1 MNKKK
6 TLSAALATALALTC
20 MGGGGGTAFAYP
32 LTESDLQTLA
42 SQIQQIND
50 TSDDAAATEAPSA
63 QADAVEG
70 WTIDSNIAKGGE
82 ILEMADGWLHFKSTA
97 AHGNAAADPSS
108 SNDWPAVAVWG
119 TDYDFSKAGSF
130 HATIKSPQEGS
141 ANRFGFYLGYNDPG
155 SGLFIGYDAQGW
167 FWQTYTGGGNGGW
180 FDGSRIAAP
189 SANDEHD
196 IQVSW
201 TDAKVA
207 TLTVDGQKAFDVDYS
222 AMTNLSNKL
231 AIKAGSWKSLSQV
244 TDVYIKDFPEVTE
257 VAKHAVSGKVVDAEG
272 AAIEGAAVRLG
283 KAKAKTAADG
293 TFSFA
298 DIEAGEYTL
307 SIAKDGYEDVSQ
319 QVTVDD
325 ADLAID
331 PITLNK
337 TVPVASETLKTKKME
352 VQIKKSFP
360 SVLQYTLTN
369 GKVMYGQTKDVRT
382 VEINGTNIELTDDD
396 VTFKKVSDTEATYT
410 LKVKDEAKKIDAVI
424 TVQITVK
431 ANQLHLN
438 VTKIKNNLSDG
449 IPEGNGVEKNAIQ
462 TLSFPNQSLVS
473 VRSSQEGAQ
482 FTGARMSSNTQKPGD
497 TNFAVTEDTNVTD
510 SDYTY
515 GFISGAGLSAGLW
528 SNSEHDGT
536 YVAAPVRGGSQN
548 TRVYATTQQTGDA
561 TSLGLASAPWYYHRT
576 VTDSKGNKYTVAET
590 ALPQMAVAIA
600 GDENEDGAVNWQD
613 GAIAYRDIMNNP
625 YKSEE
630 VPELVAWRIAM
641 NFGSQAQ
648 NPFLTT
654 LDNVKKVALNTDG
667 LGQSVLLKG
676 YGNEGHDSGHPDY
689 GDIGQRLGGADDM
702 NTLMEE
708 GAEYGARFGVHVNAS
723 EMYPEAKAFSED
735 MVRRTNISKDNPT
748 GDLSYGWNW
757 LDQGVG
763 IDGIYDLAS
772 GSRVS
777 RFADL
782 SKEVGDNMDFI
793 YLDVWGNLTSSSSE
807 DSWETRKMS
816 KMINDN
822 GWRMTTEWGSGN
834 EYDSTFQHWA
844 ADLTYG
850 GYASKGENSA
860 VMRFLR
866 NHQKDSWVGD
876 YPSYGGAANAPLL
889 GGYNMKD
896 FEGWQGRNDY
906 AAYIK
911 NLYTHDVSTK
921 FIQHFKVARWV
932 NNPLLTADNGND
944 NAVVDPNTN
953 NGNEQITLKDSNG
966 NVVVISRGSNDTSSA
981 AYRQRTITF
990 NGVTVASGAVSAG
1003 DGTSTGDESYL
1014 LPWMWDSST
1023 GKLVKDSEQKLYHWN
1038 TKGGT
1043 TTWTL
1048 PDSWKN
1054 LSSVKVYQ
1062 LTDQGKTN
1070 EQTVAVSGGKVTL
1083 TADAETPYVVYK
1095 GEAKQIQVNWSEG
1108 MHVVDAGFNGGSNTL
1123 TDNWTVSGSGKAE
1136 VEGENNAML
1145 RLTGKVDVS
1154 QRLTDLKAGQK
1165 YALYVGVDNRS
1176 TGDASVTVT
1185 SGGKVLAT
1193 NSTGKSI
1200 AKNYIKAYGHNTN
1213 SNTEN
1218 GSSYFQNMYVFFTAP
1233 ENGDATVTLSHKS
1246 TDGAHTYFDDVR
1258 IVENQYSGITLD
1270 ENGELKQLTNGF
1282 ENNAQGIWPFV
1293 VSGSE
1298 GVEDNRI
1305 HLSELHAPFT
1315 QAGWDVKKMDDVL
1328 DGTWSVKVNGLTQ
1341 KGTLVYQTIPQNV
1354 KFEAGAKYKVSFD
1367 YQSGSDDIYAIA
1379 VGQGEYSAGSVKLT
1393 NLKKALGKTGK
1404 AEFELTGGVNGD
1416 SWFGIYST
1424 ATAPDLQG
1432 STGNAQDFGGYK
1444 DFVLDNLKIERVD
1457 SEARTKAEAQDKL
1470 KEISGKYDSKHAEL
1484 SDAAWQT
1491 YQDTLVKVQVLIDK
1505 NGATAEDYT
1514 KAYDILEALDEYMKT
1529 APGNESSDK
1538 YDVAADGSDELGG
1551 YTVRAGSEQ
1560 SNYGNYE
1567 GPKDFAQDGSDSTY
1581 WHTSWSANAIADGT
1595 AWYQFNLAQP
1605 TTINGLR
1612 YLPRPGGASVNGKIK
1627 DYKITLTTA
1636 DGATQTLALDD
1647 SAANEI
1653 VHEGT
1658 FSTDTTWQKAS
1669 FDAVDN
1675 VVSVRLT
1682 ALTSTGSSAG
1692 ETNKYASASELRLTT
1707 DREVEEEAVAPDKTD
1722 LNDAIAKANGLKEA
1736 DYTAESWEALVKA
1749 RKAAQTVADNDKATA
1764 YDVALALTN
1773 LESAIAGLQQNGNN
1787 PGPGPVVVDRTDLQ
1801 SAVSKADKLEKAD
1814 YTADSWDVF
1823 ADALKTA
1830 KQVLDNDKATQTEV
1844 NNALTALQEAIT
1856 GLKPASTPDPKP
1868 GVVDK
1873 SALNAVINKALAID
1887 LAVYTDDSANALR
1900 AALKKA
1906 REVSDN
1912 SKATQ
1917 AQVDEA
1923 REALEKAI
1931 AGLVKRGSTAQGG
1944 VISSTGSAVAAVA
1957 LAGLLLA
1964 GAGAAIAYR
1973 RNREEM

>member
-1 MNKKK
+1 MKKKK
-6 TLSAALATALALTC
+6 TISAALATALALTC
-20 MGGGGGTAFAYP
+20 MGSGGGTAFAVP
-32 LTESDLQTLA
+32 LSDAELQTLA
-42 SQIQQIND
+42 SQIQQINN
-50 TSDDAAATEAPSA
+50 TSDSATASETPAA
-63 QADAVEG
+63 QADATEG

-82 ILEMADGWLHFKSTA
+82 ILETVDGWLHFKSTE
-97 AHGNAAADPSS
+97 AHGNAASNPSP

-119 TDYDFSKAGSF
+119 KDYDFSKAGSF
-130 HATIKSPQEGS
+130 HATIKSPQEGK
-141 ANRFGFYLGYNDPG
+141 ANRFGFYLGYKDPG
-155 SGLFIGYDAQGW
+155 SGLFIGYDSGGW
-167 FWQTYTGGGNGGW
+167 FWQTYTGDGNGGW
-180 FDGSRIAAP
+180 YDGNRIAAP

-207 TLTVDGQKAFDVDYS
+207 TLTVDGQEAFDVDYS

-231 AIKAGSWKSLSQV
+231 AIKAGSWKSLNQV
-244 TDVYIKDFPEVTE
+244 TDVYIKDFPEVVE
-257 VAKHAVSGKVVDAEG
+257 AAKHAVSGKVVDAEG
-272 AAIEGAAVRLG
+272 AAIEGATVRLD
-283 KAKAKTAADG
+283 KTKVKTGADG

-298 DIEAGEYTL
+298 DIEEGKHTL
-307 SIAKDGYEDVSQ
+307 SIAKEGYEDVSQ
-319 QVTVDD
+319 QVTVSG

-337 TVPVASETLKTKKME
+337 TVQVASETLKTEKME
-352 VQIKKSFP
+352 VQIKKNFP
-360 SVLQYTLTN
+360 SVLQYTMTD
-369 GKVMYGQTKDVRT
+369 GKVMYGQSKDVRT
-382 VEINGTNIELTDDD
+382 VEINGTNIELGDDD

-410 LKVKDEAKKIDAVI
+410 LKVKDEAKKKIDAVI

-431 ANQLHLN
+431 ANQLHFN
-438 VTKIKNNLSDG
+438 VTDIKNNLSDG

-462 TLSFPNQSLVS
+462 TLSFPNQSLIS
-473 VRSSQEGAQ
+473 VRSSQDGAQ
-482 FTGARMSSNTQKPGD
+482 FTGTTMSSNTQKPGD
-497 TNFAVTEDTNVTD
+497 ENFAVTEDTNYTD
-510 SDYTY
+510 RDYTY

-528 SNSEHDGT
+528 SNSEHDGR
-536 YVAAPVRGGSQN
+536 AAYADVRGGSQN

-576 VTDSKGNKYTVAET
+576 VTDSKGKKYTVAET
-590 ALPQMAVAIA
+590 AMPQMAVAIA
-600 GDENEDGAVNWQD
+600 GDENKDGAVNWQD

-708 GAEYGARFGVHVNAS
+708 GSEYGARFGVHVNAS

-735 MVRRTNISKDNPT
+735 MVRRNSA
-748 GDLSYGWNW
+748 GGLSYGWNW
-757 LDQGVG
+757 LDQGIG

-793 YLDVWGNLTSSSSE
+793 YLDVWGNLTSSGSE

-850 GYASKGENSA
+850 GSALKGENSE

-876 YPSYGGAANAPLL
+876 YPAYGGAANAPLL

-906 AAYIK
+906 AAYIE
-911 NLYTHDVSTK
+911 NLFTHDVSTK
-921 FIQHFKVARWV
+921 FIQHFKVTRWV
-932 NNPLLTADNGND
+932 NNPLLTEANGNG
-944 NAVVDPNTN
+944 NAVIDPKTN
-953 NGNEQITLKDSNG
+953 NGNEQITLKDGNG
-966 NVVVISRGSNDTSSA
+966 NVVVLSRGSNDSSSA
-981 AYRQRTITF
+981 AYRQRTITL
-990 NGVTVASGAVSAG
+990 NGVTVASGVVSAG
-1003 DGTSTGDESYL
+1003 DGSATGDESYL

-1043 TTWTL
+1043 TIWTL

-1123 TDNWTVSGSGKAE
+1123 TDNWTVAGTGKAE
-1136 VEGENNAML
+1136 VEGDNNAML

-1246 TDGAHTYFDDVR
+1246 TDEAHTYFDDVR
-1258 IVENQYSGITLD
+1258 IVENKYSGITLD
-1270 ENGELKQLTNGF
+1270 ENGELKSLTHGF

-1305 HLSELHAPFT
+1305 HLSELHAPYT

-1354 KFEAGAKYKVSFD
+1354 KFEPGAKYKVSFD
-1367 YQSGSDDIYAIA
+1367 YQSGSDDTYAIA

-1393 NLKKALGKTGK
+1393 NLKKALGETGT

-1432 STGNAQDFGGYK
+1432 STGRAQDFGGYK

-1457 SEARTKAEAQDKL
+1457 SQNRTKAEAQAKL
-1470 KEISGKYDSKHAEL
+1470 KEIRGEYDSKRSEF
-1484 SDAAWQT
+1484 SEDAWNT
-1491 YQDTLVKVQVLIDK
+1491 YQANLVKARVLIDK
-1505 NGATAEDYT
+1505 DGATAEDYT
-1514 KAYDILEALDEYMKT
+1514 KAYDILVALDEYMKS
-1529 APGNESSDK
+1529 APGNEGSDA
-1538 YDVAADGSDELGG
+1538 YDVAADGSDHLGG
-1551 YTVRAGSEQ
+1551 YTVEVGSEEP
-1560 SNYGNYE
+1560 SAGLPSE
-1567 GPKDFAQDGSDSTY
+1567 GPAYLAQDGNGSTH
-1581 WHTSWSANAIADGT
+1581 WHTSWSANAVDDGT
-1595 AWYQFNLAQP
+1595 AWYQFNLNKP

-1612 YLPRPGGASVNGKIK
+1612 YLPRSGGMNANGKIK
-1627 DYKITLTTA
+1627 GYRITLT
-1636 DGATQTLALDD
+1636 LA
-1647 SAANEI
+1647 N
-1653 VHEGT
+1653 GT
-1658 FSTDTTWQKAS
+1658 TKGVVTDAKFSTSTMWQKAS
-1669 FDAVDN
+1669 FDAVEN
-1675 VVSVRLT
+1675 VTAVRLT
-1682 ALTSTGSSAG
+1682 VLSSAG
-1692 ETNKYASASELRLTT
+1692 QSDSQANKFASAAELRLTT
-1707 DREVEEEAVAPDKTD
+1707 NREVEEETVAPDKTD
-1722 LNDAIAKANGLKEA
+1722 LNDTIAQANGLKES
-1736 DYTAESWEALVKA
+1736 DYTAESWAALVKA
-1749 RKAAQTVADNDKATA
+1749 REAAQTVADDEKASA
-1764 YDVALALTN
+1764 YDVALALAN
-1773 LESAIAGLQQNGNN
+1773 LESAIAGLEQAGEE
-1787 PGPGPVVVDRTDLQ
+1787 PGPGPVEVNKTDLQ
-1801 SAVSKADKLEKAD
+1801 AAVNKADKLEKAD
-1814 YTADSWDVF
+1814 YTAGSWDVF
-1823 ADALKTA
+1823 AKALKDAKQVLGNENATQQQVDDALKTLQDA
-1830 KQVLDNDKATQTEV
+1830 ISKLEAAT
-1844 NNALTALQEAIT
+1844 
-1856 GLKPASTPDPKP
+1856 KPKPEP

-1873 SALNAVINKALAID
+1873 AALNATINKAAAIN
-1887 LAVYTDDSANALR
+1887 LGLYTDDSANALR

-1906 REVSDN
+1906 REVSADN
-1912 SKATQ
+1912 DATQ
-1917 AQVDEA
+1917 KQVDAA

-1931 AGLVKRGSTAQGG
+1931 AALVKRPAAKGDGNVVSN
-1944 VISSTGSAVAAVA
+1944 TGSNVATIA

-1973 RNREEM
+1973 RNREQL